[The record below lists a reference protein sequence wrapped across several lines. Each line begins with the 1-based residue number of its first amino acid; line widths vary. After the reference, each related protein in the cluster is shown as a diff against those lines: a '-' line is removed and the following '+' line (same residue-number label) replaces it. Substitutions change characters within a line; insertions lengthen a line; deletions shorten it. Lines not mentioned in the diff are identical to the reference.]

1 MRCICKERCFSEF
14 FSTQNFDYEKEPERV
29 LLSLPSKKEGGEFFI
44 GGIVEEKKIV
54 ATKRKRKLKS
64 WGDEGFSTKISYGCF
79 DYEVKF
85 LPEEKIKIL
94 IGANDGSNIYGAID
108 QFEQLVYIASD
119 TTPQCQKATLLH
131 ELVHAI
137 FLMNGSMSVG
147 SSKEDVLEQMNVASE
162 LLVDRTA
169 NGIFEIMRRNP
180 ELMRWLLK

>member
-1 MRCICKERCFSEF
+1 MKKNPKGF
-14 FSTQNFDYEKEPERV
+14 FCRSP
-29 LLSLPSKKEGGEFFI
+29 LKKEGGEFFI
-44 GGIVEEKKIV
+44 GGNVEEEKIIT
-54 ATKRKRKLKS
+54 TKRKRKLKN
-64 WGDEGFSTKISYGCF
+64 WGDEGFSAKISYGCF

-85 LPEEKIKIL
+85 LPEEKIKTI
-94 IGANDGSNIYGAID
+94 IGASDGSNIFGAID

-119 TTPQCQKATLLH
+119 TTSQCQKATLLH

-137 FLMNGSMSVG
+137 FLMNGSMNVG
-147 SSKEDVLEQMNVASE
+147 SSREDVQEQMNVASE